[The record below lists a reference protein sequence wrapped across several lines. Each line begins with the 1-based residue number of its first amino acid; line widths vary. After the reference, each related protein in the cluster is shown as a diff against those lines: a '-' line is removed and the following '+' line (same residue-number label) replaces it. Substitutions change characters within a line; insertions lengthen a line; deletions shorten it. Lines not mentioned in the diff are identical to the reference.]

1 MLLYYNETVLSE
13 NKQVTAKNILLLGF
27 SGSLDTLVRDT
38 TFDGEDGLFWE
49 TISHPLRAQRRLE
62 DILHAPEKGAMPN
75 AIICNWQWLHQYG
88 GRFAVWLNEQPTL
101 RDIPFIALAEP
112 RTPISVEE
120 MAEWGLDDCYNFPV
134 SWIVLEKR
142 IRFLTAYKSRIRE
155 KAEALQQEK
164 YRVKVPLFKRLMD
177 ITGASIGILMTLPIW
192 LPTMIAIR
200 LESKGPVIYRSKRVG
215 AGYQVFDFLK
225 FRSMYKDADQRLKDL
240 QHLNQYQD
248 GGAFV
253 KIANDP
259 RITRVG
265 RIIRKYSIDELPQ
278 LINILRG
285 DMSLVGNRPL
295 PLYEAEH
302 LTNDVFS
309 GRFMAPAGLTGL
321 WQVTKRG
328 SNDMSME
335 ERIKLDI
342 AYRDSLSL
350 RTDLHIMMR
359 TFSSFIQKENV

>member
-1 MLLYYNETVLSE
+1 MTQFYDEPVFAG
-13 NKQVTAKNILLLGF
+13 VAVKNILLLGF
-27 SGSLDTLVRDT
+27 SGSLDALVRDT
-38 TFDGEDGLFWE
+38 AFDGEDGLEWE

-62 DILHAPEKGAMPN
+62 QLLDAPGLDN
-75 AIICNWQWLHQYG
+75 ALPYAIVCNWQWLNQYG
-88 GRFAVWLNEQPTL
+88 EGFAMWLNEQPRL
-101 RDIPFIALAEP
+101 RDLPFIALAEKP
-112 RTPISVEE
+112 TVISVDEITK
-120 MAEWGLDDCYNFPV
+120 MGLDDCYTFPI
-134 SWIVLEKR
+134 SWSILEKR
-142 IRFLTAYKSRIRE
+142 VAFLAAYKPSLRK
-155 KAEALQQEK
+155 KAAQLEAEQYK
-164 YRVKVPLFKRLMD
+164 MRMPLGKRMLD
-177 ITGASIGILMTLPIW
+177 ILGALIGILVTLPIW

-215 AGYQVFDFLK
+215 AGYQVFHFLK

-240 QHLNQYQD
+240 AHMNQYQN
-248 GGAFV
+248 GSAFI

-295 PLYEAEH
+295 PMYEAEQ
-302 LTNDVFS
+302 LTNDTYS
-309 GRFMAPAGLTGL
+309 ARFLAPAGLTGL

-328 SNDMSME
+328 SDNMSMD
-335 ERIKLDI
+335 ERIGLDI
-342 AYRDSLSL
+342 AYRDNLTI

-359 TFSSFIQKENV
+359 TFTSFIQKENV